1 MKCIALGA
9 SLPALIFSLFLPRLA
24 FAQCQG
30 RPTDPGG
37 VGGYSYGAAT
47 VKTYDTPQV
56 RVHYAT
62 SGEHAPDQTSTRA
75 DSVPDTVV
83 VAADTAEDAL
93 TRYAAMGYRKPP
105 SDASCTSNG
114 GDERLDVYLVGFAG
128 ADGTTVPDACNGNAC
143 GSYVLCES
151 TFKGYAYATP
161 AEGFRTVISHELFH
175 ALQNAY
181 DAGLDR
187 FWAEG
192 TAQWAMKKLHPDLA
206 DFERQLPAFF
216 AEPNRSLDTQPSG
229 VTAGYLYGSAV
240 WPLFLATKFDDD
252 TIRTILETEA
262 DGTKSLVATDAVLAT
277 KGSSLAEAFPLFA
290 AWNVATKSYAGS
302 EGYPEAA
309 SYPGVK
315 VTELTDGAAGITS
328 GLGYFPYVVSL
339 DAASKISLDTDA
351 SRNVGLVVPLE
362 GGKAMLDGVAKL
374 PANVEG
380 EALVIVA
387 GITTKKTDAPFTLH
401 IGAADP
407 DLPAP
412 GGTPAAP
419 AGTDGATASSDD
431 GGCSVTRR
439 PKRETGIVGLAFA
452 ALGLVAARRRR
463 SSG

>member
-1 MKCIALGA
+1 MKSLAVGA
-9 SLPALIFSLFLPRLA
+9 SFAALVLPLLVPRLA

-37 VGGYSYGAAT
+37 VDGYSFGSAT
-47 VKTYDTPQV
+47 VKTYDTPQA

-62 SGEHAPDQTSTRA
+62 SGEHAPEQTSTRA
-75 DSVPDTVV
+75 DGVPDTVV
-83 VAADTAEDAL
+83 IAADTAEDAL

-114 GDERLDVYLVGFAG
+114 GDERLDIYLVGFAG
-128 ADGTTVPDACNGNAC
+128 ADGTTVPDACDGNAC
-143 GSYVLCES
+143 GSYVLCEA
-151 TFKGYAYATP
+151 TFKGRAYATP
-161 AEGFRTVISHELFH
+161 TEGFQTVITHELFH
-175 ALQNAY
+175 AVQNAY

-240 WPLFLATKFDDD
+240 WPLFLSTKFDDD

-262 DGTKSLVATDAVLAT
+262 DGTKSLLATDAVLAT
-277 KGSSLAEAFPLFA
+277 KGTSLAEAFPLFA
-290 AWNVATKSYAGS
+290 AWNVATKTYAGS
-302 EGYPEAA
+302 GGYPDAA

-315 VTELTDGAAGITS
+315 VTELADGAAGITS
-328 GLGYFPYVVSL
+328 GLAYFPYLVSL
-339 DAASKISLDTDA
+339 DAASKISLETDA
-351 SRNVGLVVPLE
+351 TRNVGLVVPLE
-362 GGKAMLDGVAKL
+362 GGKAKLDAATKL

-387 GITTKKTDAPFTLH
+387 GITTKKTDAPFTVH

-407 DLPAP
+407 ELPAP
-412 GGTPAAP
+412 EETMPSAEPGW
-419 AGTDGATASSDD
+419 ASND
-431 GGCSVTRR
+431 GGCDVSRASRR
-439 PKRETGIVGLAFA
+439 ESGLVGLTLA
-452 ALGLVAARRRR
+452 ALGLVATRRRR